1 MLIRN
6 LDGKLIKINK
16 YDFSSDIIYYGK
28 IMKIKKEFTKPIE
41 NENENENKNKNKVN
55 SKTTDMI
62 CNFIKL

>member
-41 NENENENKNKNKVN
+41 NENENENKNKVN
-55 SKTTDMI
+55 SKTRDMI
-62 CNFIKL
+62 RNFIKV

>member
-16 YDFSSDIIYYGK
+16 YDFSSDIIYYEK

-41 NENENENKNKNKVN
+41 NENENENKNKVN
-55 SKTTDMI
+55 SKTRDMI
-62 CNFIKL
+62 RNFIKV

>member
-6 LDGKLIKINK
+6 INGELIKINK

-41 NENENENKNKNKVN
+41 NENENKSKVN

-62 CNFIKL
+62 CKFIKL

>member
-28 IMKIKKEFTKPIE
+28 IMKIKKEFTKTIE
-41 NENENENKNKNKVN
+41 NEKENENKNKNK
-55 SKTTDMI
+55 KR
-62 CNFIKL
+62 K